1 MVLEKTRE
9 IPFSA
14 RRSNW
19 SILKEISP
27 EYSLKGLMLKLNL
40 QCLGHLMQRTNSL
53 EKNLMLGKI
62 ERCGRKEK
70 WRMRWLDGIAGS
82 MDTSLSK
89 LQEMGKDRE
98 AGVLQSMGSQ
108 NVRHDLAAEQQ
119 QLNHEFF
126 FSLTM
131 YFISSW
137 GHKIDYK

>member
-1 MVLEKTRE
+1 MLEKTCE
-9 IPFSA
+9 IPSSA
-14 RRSNW
+14 RRSNR

-40 QCLGHLMQRTNSL
+40 QCLGNLMQRTNSL

-62 ERCGRKEK
+62 EGCGRKEK

-82 MDTSLSK
+82 KDTSLSK
-89 LQEMGKDRE
+89 LWEMGKDRE
-98 AGVLQSMGSQ
+98 AGILQSMGSQ
-108 NVRHDLAAEQQ
+108 NVRPDLAAKQQ
-119 QLNHEFF
+119 QLNHEIF